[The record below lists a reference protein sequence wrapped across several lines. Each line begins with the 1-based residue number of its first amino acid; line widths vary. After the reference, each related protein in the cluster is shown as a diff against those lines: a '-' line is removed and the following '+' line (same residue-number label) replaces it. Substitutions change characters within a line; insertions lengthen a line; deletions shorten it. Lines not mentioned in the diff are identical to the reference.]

1 MEERQLSAGIRRHS
15 QFAHGCRLL
24 LLALAGWA
32 LTACNSL
39 PTKPPT
45 ADPSSA
51 AALAQTD
58 PTASSALQP
67 AVPPMPVPA
76 TLSPVPDLWTRFAS
90 GRHWKTCELSPGA
103 QHWVSRYASKPER
116 FAAALAPVAP
126 LMEYVLTQA
135 EAHGLP
141 SEVMLVPIV
150 ESHYRADARGPAGAL
165 GMWQLM
171 PDTGRRFGLVG
182 HGSDD
187 DRLDVLASTAAALRL
202 LRLNADA
209 FSDNPKLMFAAY
221 NAGAYRLRKALAGRD
236 HHSLTSLDGLG
247 LSRTTR
253 EYIDKL
259 KALGCLLGEPERF
272 AMELPAVGSSA
283 RLVEFRAPYPVDPKA
298 LAARAGVAV
307 ETLKPWNQRAF
318 ARAATDAS
326 APMLLP
332 AAVVEVVDA
341 ALAADEL
348 PRATPRSQRA
358 PAIAKTGGR
367 IHRVASGDS
376 LWTISRRYRVQ
387 LADLMRWNGLD
398 KRSVL
403 RIGQT
408 LIVQDK
414 S

>member
-1 MEERQLSAGIRRHS
+1 LSALIRPAA
-15 QFAHGCRLL
+15 QFANGCRLL
-24 LLALAGWA
+24 PLALAIWM
-32 LTACNSL
+32 LSACSSL
-39 PTKPPT
+39 PVAPPAT
-45 ADPSSA
+45 DQPAPIPQPSA
-51 AALAQTD
+51 A
-58 PTASSALQP
+58 PPSP
-67 AVPPMPVPA
+67 AVAPMPTPA
-76 TLSPVPDLWTRFAS
+76 QLSPAPDFWERFS
-90 GRHWKTCELSPGA
+90 RGRHWNTCELDAGP
-103 QHWVSRYASKPER
+103 QRWISRYASKPER
-116 FAAALAPVAP
+116 FAATLAPVAP

-135 EAHGLP
+135 EAQGLP
-141 SEVMLVPIV
+141 SEVMLLPIV

-182 HGSDD
+182 HGSSD
-187 DRLDVLASTAAALRL
+187 DRLDVHASTTAALRL
-202 LRLNADA
+202 LKLNADA
-209 FSDNPKLMFAAY
+209 FSNNPKLMFAAY

-236 HHSLTSLDGLG
+236 HQSLKSLDGLG

-259 KALGCLLGEPERF
+259 KALGCLIGEPQRF
-272 AMELPAVGSSA
+272 AMQLPTVNSRD
-283 RLVEFRAPYPVDPKA
+283 RLIEFHPPYPVDPNA
-298 LAARAGVAV
+298 LAARAGVPAAS
-307 ETLKPWNQRAF
+307 LKRWNQRAF
-318 ARAATDAS
+318 ARAASDAS

-332 AAVVEVVDA
+332 AAVFEVANSAIA
-341 ALAADEL
+341 ANEL
-348 PRATPRSQRA
+348 PKATPRSPRA
-358 PAIAKTGGR
+358 AAVATTGSR

-408 LIVQDK
+408 LVLQEK